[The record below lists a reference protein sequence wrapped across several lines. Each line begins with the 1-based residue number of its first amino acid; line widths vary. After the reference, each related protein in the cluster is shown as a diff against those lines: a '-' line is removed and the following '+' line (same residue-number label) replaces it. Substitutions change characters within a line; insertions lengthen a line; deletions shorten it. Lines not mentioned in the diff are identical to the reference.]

1 MSQRENYSLRISATN
16 LCNFNCV
23 YCDPLRA
30 VDLKTNLPDQEL
42 AEIIGLGAELGL
54 RHVTWTG
61 GEPTTK
67 KGIVNLVRH
76 ARDMGIQE
84 QSMTT
89 NGLLFARMGDA
100 LKEAG
105 LTKVNF
111 SLDTMDR
118 EEFKATCGVD
128 GLRQV
133 VASIHKATEL
143 FGKAKFNAVVTRST
157 HHNVE
162 PLIDFTESFGGKL
175 TCRFL
180 ELVPCGQSY
189 EQDPNLF
196 DREFVPIYEIL
207 FQMAQ
212 RGKIVPVANSGKV
225 PSSFYFQ
232 VEGMQGVYGLNPNY
246 SEGYKCDGQ
255 ACTKVRL
262 NPAGWIS
269 NCTVNME
276 GNVHMLA
283 GKTVAEKRE
292 IMRQVI
298 EEKEERVDYSDFRHE
313 QKYYDFWRFNIQN
326 EPVQAILSQAK

>member
-1 MSQRENYSLRISATN
+1 MSERASYSLRISATN
-16 LCNFNCV
+16 ICNFNCV
-23 YCDPLRA
+23 YCEPSRV
-30 VDLKTNLPDQEL
+30 VDRSSNLSDQEL
-42 AEIIGLGAELGL
+42 TEIIGLGAELGL

-61 GEPTTK
+61 GEPTAR
-67 KGIVNLVRH
+67 KGIVNLVRK
-76 ARDMGIQE
+76 AKELGIEQ

-89 NGLLFARMGDA
+89 NGLLFSRMGEA
-100 LKEAG
+100 LKDAG

-128 GLRQV
+128 GLKQV
-133 VASIHKATEL
+133 IASIHKATEL

-157 HHNVE
+157 MHNVD

-207 FQMAQ
+207 FAMAQ
-212 RGKIVPVANSGKV
+212 RGRIVPVANTGKV
-225 PSSFYFQ
+225 PSSFYFN
-232 VEGMQGVYGLNPNY
+232 VEGMSGVYGLNPNY

-255 ACTKVRL
+255 ACSKVRL

-283 GKTVAEKRE
+283 GKTLDEKRE
-292 IMRQVI
+292 IIRQVI
-298 EEKEERVDYSDFRHE
+298 EEKEQRTDYSNFRHE
-313 QKYYDFWRFNIQN
+313 QRYYDFWRFNIQN
-326 EPVQAILSQAK
+326 QEVQAILSQAK